1 MAKTIE
7 PIFSWQNGEEKQA
20 TVFVLT
26 SSFDNLST
34 NANFQYQLNELS
46 INPTPPTPDYYSF
59 NTLVNG
65 LLSISGQDYLD
76 WDTSSDAN
84 NWIYNWAAAQLKLTI
99 TGDFIPPVP
108 STTTTTTTEAPTT
121 TTTTE
126 APATTTS
133 TTEAPVITTS
143 TTEAP

>member
-7 PIFSWQNGEEKQA
+7 PILSWQNGEEKEA

-34 NANFQYQLNELS
+34 NATFQYQLNEVITS
-46 INPTPPTPDYYSF
+46 PITPAPYPMF

-65 LLSISGQDYLD
+65 SLNISGQDYLD

-84 NWIYNWAAAQLKLTI
+84 NWIYNWAATQLKLTI
-99 TGDFIPPVP
+99 TGEYIPPVP

-126 APATTTS
+126 APDTTTS
-133 TTEAPVITTS
+133 TTEAP
-143 TTEAP
+143 